1 MRYAWPRLDSVQSA
15 FFQTGRPC
23 FQRVYVLLNDIAG
36 GIERFQEASMPAPF
50 HTRAGRF
57 DAYNKNATS

>member
-1 MRYAWPRLDSVQSA
+1 
-15 FFQTGRPC
+15 
-23 FQRVYVLLNDIAG
+23 VYVLLNDIAG